1 MSNATDLT
9 ILGINFAEHR
19 GVDGVLLYSALNF
32 VVSSVIPV
40 PLAAALVAVGALV
53 WGIVWGLLLN
63 VVSTSLGAWFGLCL
77 TRGACRPVLMRALGR
92 YRESWQALD
101 SALSA
106 EGWQIAL
113 LIRLAPV
120 APLVVSNIL
129 LSLTSIR
136 QRTYVWTTFVGT
148 IPSNLPFAYAA
159 QLGLSLANE
168 FPPKDPVVLT
178 MTIVGFIASALVA
191 WKIGRI
197 ARRTLR
203 KHGVDLGGRTDPTPA
218 AMGAAAEELG
228 HDIGG
233 ACDGGGGSC
242 GGEGAEGTG
251 RGRDK
256 RGLLAAGALSSS
268 QPVPED
274 AELLAPTSVSSPA
287 ASAPASDVELEAPPP
302 R

>member
-1 MSNATDLT
+1 M
-9 ILGINFAEHR
+9 
-19 GVDGVLLYSALNF
+19 
-32 VVSSVIPV
+32 
-40 PLAAALVAVGALV
+40 
-53 WGIVWGLLLN
+53 
-63 VVSTSLGAWFGLCL
+63 
-77 TRGACRPVLMRALGR
+77 
-92 YRESWQALD
+92 
-101 SALSA
+101 
-106 EGWQIAL
+106 
-113 LIRLAPV
+113 
-120 APLVVSNIL
+120 SNIL

-233 ACDGGGGSC
+233 ADGGGGGSC

>member
-63 VVSTSLGAWFGLCL
+63 VVSTTLGAWFGLCL

-218 AMGAAAEELG
+218 AMGVVRVMTLTMH
-228 HDIGG
+228 HDL
-233 ACDGGGGSC
+233 C
-242 GGEGAEGTG
+242 
-251 RGRDK
+251 RLHRH
-256 RGLLAAGALSSS
+256 
-268 QPVPED
+268 P
-274 AELLAPTSVSSPA
+274 
-287 ASAPASDVELEAPPP
+287 
-302 R
+302 

>member
-1 MSNATDLT
+1 M
-9 ILGINFAEHR
+9 
-19 GVDGVLLYSALNF
+19 
-32 VVSSVIPV
+32 
-40 PLAAALVAVGALV
+40 
-53 WGIVWGLLLN
+53 
-63 VVSTSLGAWFGLCL
+63 
-77 TRGACRPVLMRALGR
+77 
-92 YRESWQALD
+92 
-101 SALSA
+101 
-106 EGWQIAL
+106 
-113 LIRLAPV
+113 
-120 APLVVSNIL
+120 SNIL

-218 AMGAAAEELG
+218 AMGAAAEELAT
-228 HDIGG
+228 IP
-233 ACDGGGGSC
+233 AV
-242 GGEGAEGTG
+242 
-251 RGRDK
+251 RD
-256 RGLLAAGALSSS
+256 AAADRAAARARRARARPRQARPARVGALSSCNPPGTPS
-268 QPVPED
+268 CCADLGVV
-274 AELLAPTSVSSPA
+274 ARRVGAGVRRG
-287 ASAPASDVELEAPPP
+287 VEVPPP